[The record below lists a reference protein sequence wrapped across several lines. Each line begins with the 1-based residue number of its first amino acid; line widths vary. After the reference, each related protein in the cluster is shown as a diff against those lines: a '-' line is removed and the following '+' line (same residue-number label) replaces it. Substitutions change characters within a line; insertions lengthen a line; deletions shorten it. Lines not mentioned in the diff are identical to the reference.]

1 MPSFIDSHCHLNM
14 LAKKGFRPLDVLS
27 HIFES
32 GFSFCL
38 DIVVEGE
45 GFNKSLDMTER
56 FDFLYL
62 AAGFSPFYVTKKGWR
77 NDLDAL
83 KYLLQNKRAVAL
95 GEIGLDYFRDYGTRK
110 QQLDLMEAQLALA
123 GELKKPVVIHCR
135 EAEKD
140 LYEVLSGQD
149 ASYGGILHC
158 FSSDAAFARKMLDL
172 GYYISFAGNIT
183 YKKAENIRQAAEIVP
198 PDRLLLETDAPY
210 LSPQPVRGR
219 VNRPEYVV
227 HTYDFM
233 ARLKGMDLE
242 DLKGNVEE
250 NFKRLFRL

>member
-95 GEIGLDYFRDYGTRK
+95 G
-110 QQLDLMEAQLALA
+110 